1 MADGGGKGY
10 GEYDRPHEDLREWID
25 RAESLGE
32 LMRVDG
38 VDWNLEMGSVAEM
51 IYHAKPDNP
60 PAILFENI
68 PGFSSDYS
76 VLSGATNS
84 MNRLAMTLGFPKPR
98 SPIDVVQSY
107 RDRLKS
113 FEPLP
118 ARELNTGP
126 VMENVDRDDAVDLY
140 KFPVPLLHEEDG
152 GRYFGTGDLVTIR
165 DPEDDWVNLGTYRV
179 QVHDRNTVGLWMS
192 PGKHG
197 RLIREKY
204 FAKGEPCPVAI
215 SVGQDPLLFLSAA
228 NEVAWGTPEFAH
240 AGGHR
245 GVPFDITSTELHG
258 LPMAAAAEIVLEGEI
273 LPDEKRIEGPF
284 GEWTGYYASAERE
297 DYVVK
302 IRRVYHRDRPIHT
315 MARPGRPPS
324 DYSFSKCTVKAAMI
338 WDQVERA
345 GLPGVKGVWSM
356 EFGGGRMFN
365 VISIEQKYPGHA
377 RQALLLT
384 AGAHAANYLGRF
396 VVAVDDDIDPT
407 SVHDVMWAI
416 ASRCDPEQDIDTI
429 RRTWSGPLDPMK
441 RPGENMNSRGA
452 DRRLPALRVD
462 RRISSRRGSQPR
474 GKGPDPR
481 EIRPSSGEAVGG
493 DGFRAALARRRYRGH
508 VHRYRPDRRRWR
520 DRRRQGVLDTGK
532 AGGGR
537 RREPGQPRPR
547 HAAFGGCGARRD
559 GAFRARHHRI
569 DQRADPAK
577 RRPRGADRDTRF
589 RGYPG
594 HRARSGRPG
603 RRASP
608 CKSDGF
614 SSYRAAP
621 AAGLAPARARYRGA
635 RYGGGRGACRR
646 RPGGSRGRRPG
657 AGRGGGRKPCRLS
670 VVVVSLPRSRRD
682 DPGDCRRRRAQICRS
697 FCPPRSRPGSASTNG
712 W

>member
-1 MADGGGKGY
+1 MADGGTGGY
-10 GEYDRPHEDLREWID
+10 GEYDRPHEDLREWIE

-68 PGFSSDYS
+68 PGFASDYR

-84 MNRLAMTLGFPKPR
+84 MNRLAMTLGFPRPKN
-98 SPIDVVQSY
+98 PIDVVQSY
-107 RDRLKS
+107 RDRLKD

-140 KFPVPLLHEEDG
+140 KFPVPLLHEGDG
-152 GRYFGTGDLVTIR
+152 GRYFGTGDLVTTR
-165 DPEDDWVNLGTYRV
+165 DPDDGWVNLGTYRV
-179 QVHDRNTVGLWMS
+179 QVHDKNTVGLWIS

-197 RLIREKY
+197 RQIRDKY
-204 FAKGEPCPVAI
+204 FARGEPCPVAI

-240 AGGHR
+240 AGDHR
-245 GVPFDITSTELHG
+245 GVPFDITATELHG

-302 IRRVYHRDRPIHT
+302 VRRVYHRNQPIHT

-396 VVAVDDDIDPT
+396 VVVVDHDIDPT

-429 RRTWSGPLDPMK
+429 RRAWSGPLDPMK
-441 RPGENMNSRGA
+441 RPGENMNSR
-452 DRRLPALRVD
+452 ALID
-462 RRISSRRGSQPR
+462 AC
-474 GKGPDPR
+474 
-481 EIRPSSGEAVGG
+481 RPFEWMDEFPPVA
-493 DGFRAALARRRYRGH
+493 
-508 VHRYRPDRRRWR
+508 
-520 DRRRQGVLDTGK
+520 
-532 AGGGR
+532 
-537 RREPGQPRPR
+537 E
-547 HAAFGGCGARRD
+547 
-559 GAFRARHHRI
+559 
-569 DQRADPAK
+569 
-577 RRPRGADRDTRF
+577 
-589 RGYPG
+589 
-594 HRARSGRPG
+594 
-603 RRASP
+603 ASP
-608 CKSDGF
+608 EE
-614 SSYRAAP
+614 R
-621 AAGLAPARARYRGA
+621 LRI
-635 RYGGGRGACRR
+635 
-646 RPGGSRGRRPG
+646 
-657 AGRGGGRKPCRLS
+657 RKKFGHL
-670 VVVVSLPRSRRD
+670 LEKL
-682 DPGDCRRRRAQICRS
+682 
-697 FCPPRSRPGSASTNG
+697 
-712 W
+712 